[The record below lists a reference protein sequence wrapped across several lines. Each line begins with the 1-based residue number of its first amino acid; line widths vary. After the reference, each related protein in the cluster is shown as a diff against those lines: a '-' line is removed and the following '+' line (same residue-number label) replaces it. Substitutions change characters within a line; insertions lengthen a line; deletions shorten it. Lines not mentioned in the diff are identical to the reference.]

1 MTREEY
7 LKQLKNNILALTE
20 DEQVEALQY
29 YSDYFEDADDDEK
42 VMAELG
48 TPEELAKTIIDKCA
62 NALTKSKSS
71 VKEEK
76 DANNEDDYQS
86 TVKNNVGDA
95 LYFEFEPSK
104 VKNLSLGIGA
114 ADVVIISGNKYSV
127 ETRGISSEL
136 MNCYLSN
143 EGTLTIK
150 NSKGI
155 NFNFWTHDRKSRI
168 VPRILIT
175 LPENAKIG
183 KLKVSVGAGN
193 FRSKD
198 ISINFDSADI
208 DVGAGNLIIKS
219 ANGSSA
225 NIRCGMGNLEYY
237 GLLKGRSNLDC
248 GMGNLKL
255 VINDNADNYSYDAK
269 VGLGNFKFNNE
280 KKSGVCQV
288 LNNERKDN
296 HFSVN
301 CGMGNVKIA
310 FEK

>member
-20 DEQVEALQY
+20 DEQSEALQY
-29 YSDYFEDADDDEK
+29 YSDYFEDANDDEK

-48 TPEELAKTIIDKCA
+48 SPEELAQTIIDKCA
-62 NALTKSKSS
+62 NALAKTKST
-71 VKEEK
+71 VKEENTEQK
-76 DANNEDDYQS
+76 ENES
-86 TVKNNVGDA
+86 KHSNILGDA
-95 LYFEFEPSK
+95 LYFEFESSK
-104 VKNLSLGIGA
+104 VKNLNLGIGA
-114 ADVVIISGNKYSV
+114 ADVVIIPGNKYSV

-136 MNCYLSN
+136 MNCYLSD
-143 EGTLTIK
+143 EGTLIIK

-155 NFNFWTHDRKSRI
+155 NINFWTHDRRSRI

-175 LPENAKIG
+175 LPENAKLG

-198 ISINFDSADI
+198 ISINFESADI

-301 CGMGNVKIA
+301 CGMGNVKIS